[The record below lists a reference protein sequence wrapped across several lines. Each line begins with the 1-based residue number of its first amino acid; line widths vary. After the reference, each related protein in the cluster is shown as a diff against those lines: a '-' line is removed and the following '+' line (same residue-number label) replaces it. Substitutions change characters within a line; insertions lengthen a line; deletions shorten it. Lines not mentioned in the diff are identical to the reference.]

1 MNKFALCVVCYAGA
15 IHRGVP
21 QVCDELETHFPA
33 QDDELFVPVCDA
45 FFFADRKRCIDFPLN
60 VGGSNAGLRL
70 LDSIFQ
76 KFTEEDVMGFVR
88 CGQFDRLLRLE
99 FGPEVEA
106 FAVNLLFTFVYR
118 AKKANLDGQWEQL
131 FEIGSHFFDSS
142 KAECRL
148 AALKIITALL
158 VNPAMGTHLPGNLTR
173 IQHIIAVA
181 SEDWE
186 NPEIRKVGDFL
197 KQVTTP
203 KASIEEV

>member
-1 MNKFALCVVCYAGA
+1 MPARFIAVFLKFVMNLKL
-15 IHRGVP
+15 
-21 QVCDELETHFPA
+21 
-33 QDDELFVPVCDA
+33 
-45 FFFADRKRCIDFPLN
+45 
-60 VGGSNAGLRL
+60 
-70 LDSIFQ
+70 IFQ
-76 KFTEEDVMGFVR
+76 GETMSFLCQFVMLSSSLIGSVVLISHSTVEALIRECDFSKFTEEDVMAFVR

-142 KAECRL
+142 KVPCGP